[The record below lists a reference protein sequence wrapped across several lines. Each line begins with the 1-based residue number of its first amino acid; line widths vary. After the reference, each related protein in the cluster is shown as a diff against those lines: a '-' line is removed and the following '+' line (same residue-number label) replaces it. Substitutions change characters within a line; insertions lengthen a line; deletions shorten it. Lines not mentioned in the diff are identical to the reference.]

1 MLKWTKNGSQLPA
14 TFNSMEQEIKVNV
27 EVIARTS
34 ALPRILFTERVNF
47 LLFFFFKSLLSSS
60 LSFSSSFSMF
70 APASL
75 LPTSITHTHT
85 HPHTHTH
92 TSGCTLE
99 LTVLVQESSSA
110 APPSSSLPEHLRHPE
125 ERPWLP

>member
-47 LLFFFFKSLLSSS
+47 LLFFFKKSLLYSS
-60 LSFSSSFSMF
+60 LSLTT
-70 APASL
+70 L
-75 LPTSITHTHT
+75 LFFCLLYVTSTTAADTLFTSISNQTHTHT
-85 HPHTHTH
+85 HTHTH
-92 TSGCTLE
+92 T
-99 LTVLVQESSSA
+99 
-110 APPSSSLPEHLRHPE
+110 P
-125 ERPWLP
+125 